1 MLVSKF
7 PNHIFIPKIVPL
19 VYDDTLSYYE
29 FVCKLLNKVNE
40 AIEALNALGVR
51 VDALEAAV
59 AELQA
64 IVEQFDSRITQNE
77 NDIAT
82 LQDNVTTINNAIE
95 TINGAITT
103 INNTIEGQQANINN
117 IEDAISGI
125 NTTISGIQDTIADLS
140 DVPTDITAL
149 ENDVDA
155 LDTRVTSLESATFG
169 DISVSPVNTNYS
181 YDMHDLSGV
190 DYEIDTITA
199 GDPDDATV
207 SFLESTGLIRFHK
220 FESGMEKNQL
230 ILKNFISNISAFDN
244 AFGNLQINL
253 AFCYQRGGSEFN
265 KEIQYNNGLTLT
277 QLLAGVTSG
286 SYFTSIKLVAN
297 SDNKSYDLYI
307 DANDYAGSY
316 GLQLEY
322 IFCVLG
328 EAVLSQSTMR
338 NYVGLPTS
346 NLIALIKKNAKD
358 YDDAIAILADNIAD
372 VSTELT
378 NYENTTDAT
387 LTAIQGDI
395 TDINIKN
402 NSQDTA
408 IGNNTTAINNLN
420 SVQSWNNFSDVFEN
434 GHLPSGAAIHYFK
447 CYKQGK
453 VVTMEIAGRGFTE
466 DATFRF
472 STFNIGTL
480 RSGLRSL
487 LAPAGGKE
495 VTSFGVSAAT
505 TNSGNN
511 IAVTGGENAN
521 SPVLLNGNTLAI
533 GVLTGSETA
542 NPWTW
547 AGYTNGP
554 LPAYSLM
561 VNTNALMSDTQHNAF
576 VLRFSYMSV

>member
-40 AIEALNALGVR
+40 AIEALNALGIR

-59 AELQA
+59 AELQS

-77 NDIAT
+77 TDIAT
-82 LQDNVTTINNAIE
+82 LQSNVTTINNAIE

-103 INNTIEGQQANINN
+103 INNTIEGQQADINN

-155 LDTRVTSLESATFG
+155 LDTRVTSLEDATFG
-169 DISVSPVNTNYS
+169 DISVSPVNANYS
-181 YDMHDLSGV
+181 YDMHDLDGV
-190 DYEIDTITA
+190 DYSIDTIEGT
-199 GDPDDATV
+199 GSNVTV
-207 SFLESTGLIRFHK
+207 GINSNNCITFHTY
-220 FESGMEKNQL
+220 ESGYIKKQL
-230 ILKNFISNISAFDN
+230 RLKNFISNLNSFDN
-244 AFGNLQINL
+244 SFGSLQVNF
-253 AFCYQRGGSEFN
+253 AFCYQLGGLDFN
-265 KEIQYNNGLTLT
+265 KYVEYANGLTLT
-277 QLLAGVTSG
+277 QLLTGYTG
-286 SYFTSIKLVAN
+286 GTIFTRVKLEAN
-297 SDNKSYDLYI
+297 ADNKTYDLILDCNSTSSVYWI
-307 DANDYAGSY
+307 
-316 GLQLEY
+316 QLEY
-322 IFCVLG
+322 IFCTLG
-328 EAVLSQSTMR
+328 EAVISQSTMR
-338 NYVGLPTS
+338 NYVGTPTT
-346 NLIALIKKNAKD
+346 NLIALIKKNAGD
-358 YDDAIAILADNIAD
+358 YSEEIANLSEEIEN

-378 NYENTTDAT
+378 NYENTTDAAIT
-387 LTAIQGDI
+387 TIQGNI
-395 TDINIKN
+395 TTINNKN

-408 IGNNTTAINNLN
+408 ISNNTTAINNLN

-434 GHLPSGAAIHYFK
+434 GHFPPGAAIHYFK

-472 STFNIGTL
+472 STFHIGTL

-495 VTSFGVSAAT
+495 VTAFGVSAAT

-511 IAVTGGENAN
+511 IAVTGGENIN

-533 GVLTGSETA
+533 GVLTGSETT

-547 AGYTNGP
+547 DGYSNGP

-561 VNTNALMSDTQHNAF
+561 VNTNGLMSDTQHNAF
-576 VLRFSYMSV
+576 VLHFSYMSV